1 MARDRLREPE
11 ARDLAL
17 IIAASCPNHEAST
30 THIKDEVPKYVE
42 LTEIDLLPSETRP
55 HESKWQ
61 QIVGNV
67 VSHQKQQTSIF
78 TQGHAIRTDDG
89 IRVTDDGL
97 AYLKSK
103 GL

>member
-11 ARDLAL
+11 ARDWAL
-17 IIAASCPNHEAST
+17 VIAASCPNHEAST
-30 THIKDEVPKYVE
+30 THIKNEVPNYVG
-42 LTEIDLLPSETRP
+42 LTEIDLQPSETRP

-67 VSHQKQQTSIF
+67 VSHQNQATSVF
-78 TQGHAIRTDDG
+78 TKGYAIRTDDG
-89 IRVTDDGL
+89 IRVTGDGL

>member
-17 IIAASCPNHEAST
+17 KIAASCPNHEAAT
-30 THIKDEVPKYVE
+30 AYIKDEVPKYVD
-42 LTEIDLLPSETRP
+42 LTEIDLQPSETRP

-67 VSHQKQQTSIF
+67 VSHQNQATSVF
-78 TQGHAIRTDDG
+78 TKGYAIRTDDG
-89 IRVTDDGL
+89 MRVTDEGL
-97 AYLKSK
+97 TYLKSK